1 MPDITMCSSVNCT
14 ERDTC
19 YRNKAIPDKLQS
31 YYNFEYV
38 CNEESAFNEYI
49 KLRNEA
55 EINC

>member
-1 MPDITMCSSVNCT
+1 MPDITMCSSINCI

-19 YRNKAIPDKLQS
+19 YRSKAIPSDDQS

-49 KLRNEA
+49 KLRSEENK
-55 EINC
+55 